1 MWPDRYSDRRA
12 SVIRRQWN
20 SEAVTFPR
28 AGTAAEP
35 DTLQIIGGFAA
46 TESLFF
52 ASSETGL
59 VTVLLLTDS
68 SLRFSLS
75 RD

>member
-1 MWPDRYSDRRA
+1 VSRVKKFGERTEGKTTYA
-12 SVIRRQWN
+12 IAVECGLIVIR
-20 SEAVTFPR
+20 T
-28 AGTAAEP
+28 AGNP
-35 DTLQIIGGFAA
+35 DPTPDHRRFAA

-59 VTVLLLTDS
+59 STVLLITDS

>member
-1 MWPDRYSDRRA
+1 MWPDRYSDSGPALSDVSGVVKLLLSRGR
-12 SVIRRQWN
+12 
-20 SEAVTFPR
+20 
-28 AGTAAEP
+28 GTAEP
-35 DTLQIIGGFAA
+35 DTLQIIGGFAV

-59 VTVLLLTDS
+59 ITVLLTTDS

>member
-1 MWPDRYSDRRA
+1 VECGLI
-12 SVIRRQWN
+12 VIPTAGQRDQWN
-20 SEAVTFPR
+20 SEAVTLPR
-28 AGTAAEP
+28 AGTAEP
-35 DTLQIIGGFAA
+35 NTLQIIGCFVA

-52 ASSETGL
+52 ASVRTGL
-59 VTVLLLTDS
+59 TTVLLITDS

>member
-20 SEAVTFPR
+20 SEAVTLRR
-28 AGTAAEP
+28 AGTAEP

-59 VTVLLLTDS
+59 ITVLLLTDF
-68 SLRFSLS
+68 SLRFPLS

>member
-1 MWPDRYSDRRA
+1 M
-12 SVIRRQWN
+12 IRCQWN
-20 SEAVTFPR
+20 SEAVTLPR
-28 AGTAAEP
+28 AGTAEP
-35 DTLQIIGGFAA
+35 DTIQIIGGFVV

-59 VTVLLLTDS
+59 TTVLLITDS